1 MSQRNWRCGGND
13 EQRKWKWS
21 SEKNVFD
28 HDNEND
34 IHDNNVDNNY
44 NDNRLFD
51 FPMMI
56 AMIIVEIKQTF
67 D

>member
-1 MSQRNWRCGGND
+1 MR
-13 EQRKWKWS
+13 
-21 SEKNVFD
+21 EKNAFD
-28 HDNEND
+28 NYNEND